1 MPGVWQR
8 TKNIFQ
14 AKANKVL
21 DRAEDPRETLD
32 LSYEKQLDSLQ
43 KVRRSVADVATARKR
58 IELQAAQLQKQADKL
73 QEQAKAALGIGN
85 EDLAREALARR
96 AAIGE
101 QLADLKT
108 QHEQVA
114 QQEESLVATS
124 QRLQAQIEQFR
135 TKKETLKATY
145 TAAEAQTKIG
155 EAVSGISTSMG
166 DAGAVMQRAQDKIA
180 SMQAR
185 AGAMDELLASGA
197 LTNLASPVTDIQA
210 ELDRAQS
217 GTQIDR
223 ELLALKAQLAASG
236 PAGALSAAGTTTA
249 GSSADVSGPSADVSG
264 PSAEVAGPSA
274 EVAEP
279 SADVAEPSAVPSVPT
294 RVEVGAQ
301 DAPQGDT
308 AAGGGPATISVG
320 ADATE
325 IDETEPAT
333 ADDAATG
340 GTEQ

>member
-1 MPGVWQR
+1 VPGVWQR

-58 IELQAAQLQKQADKL
+58 IELQAGTLQKQADKL
-73 QEQAKAALGIGN
+73 QEQAKSALTIGN

-101 QLADLKT
+101 QLSDLKG
-108 QHEQVA
+108 QHDQVA
-114 QQEESLVATS
+114 QQEESLIATS
-124 QRLQAQIEQFR
+124 QRLQTQIEQFR
-135 TKKETLKATY
+135 TKKETLKASY

-166 DAGAVMQRAQDKIA
+166 DAGATMQRAQDKIA

-197 LTNLASPVTDIQA
+197 LTDLTTPVTDIQA
-210 ELDRAQS
+210 ELDRAQA
-217 GTQIDR
+217 GTQVDR
-223 ELLALKAQLAASG
+223 ELAALKAQLASGG
-236 PAGALSAAGTTTA
+236 PAGALPTGEDEP
-249 GSSADVSGPSADVSG
+249 ADTID
-264 PSAEVAGPSA
+264 AEVAQVSP
-274 EVAEP
+274 
-279 SADVAEPSAVPSVPT
+279 
-294 RVEVGAQ
+294 
-301 DAPQGDT
+301 APDGSSQP
-308 AAGGGPATISVG
+308 AGGAV
-320 ADATE
+320 
-325 IDETEPAT
+325 
-333 ADDAATG
+333 ATG
-340 GTEQ
+340 GPPVPGDPGGAADGPANRPGGSEGDAPSGAETVTIGVTAAEDGATGGSDQ